1 MEEIH
6 KTHKETTFGWV
17 WAIERLIVA
26 WKSQAATPPT
36 SETPVAGCCDSLPR
50 GARYLVPR

>member
-1 MEEIH
+1 MEEFH

-17 WAIERLIVA
+17 WAIERLIAA
-26 WKSQAATPPT
+26 WKTQAAPP
-36 SETPVAGCCDSLPR
+36 PVPTAPVIGCDALPK

>member
-6 KTHKETTFGWV
+6 RTHKESTFGWV
-17 WAIERLIVA
+17 WAVERLIAA
-26 WKSQAATPPT
+26 WTRRPAPPAKV
-36 SETPVAGCCDSLPR
+36 SRGGCDGLPK

>member
-1 MEEIH
+1 MEEFH

-17 WAIERLIVA
+17 WAIERLI
-26 WKSQAATPPT
+26 AALRPARTSAPPAA
-36 SETPVAGCCDSLPR
+36 PGCCDSLPK

>member
-17 WAIERLIVA
+17 WAIERLIAA
-26 WKSQAATPPT
+26 WKRQAEVPPA
-36 SETPVAGCCDSLPR
+36 PVVGVCQGLPK
-50 GARYLVPR
+50 GARYLAPR